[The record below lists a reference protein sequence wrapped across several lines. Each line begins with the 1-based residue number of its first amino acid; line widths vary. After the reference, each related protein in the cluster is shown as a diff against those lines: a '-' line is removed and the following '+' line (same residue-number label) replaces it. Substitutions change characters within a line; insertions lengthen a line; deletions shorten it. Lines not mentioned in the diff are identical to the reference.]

1 VLALKLYFILILLL
15 YNVGNSSYHGRHTP
29 ITVPRPINLQPI
41 SVPSV
46 TVDELRSLT
55 DNFGT
60 KTFIGEGAYG
70 KVYRAILKNG
80 REVAIKKLDSTKQP
94 DQEFLSQVQFKTT
107 VIYLF
112 L

>member
-1 VLALKLYFILILLL
+1 VLALKLYFILIPLL
-15 YNVGNSSYHGRHTP
+15 YNAGNSSYHGRHTP